1 MTEAHANALQTIIGE
16 FKDISPEITNAFIF
30 KSDGEIVASDGVT
43 VDEQSKN
50 LVTAFNR
57 ISSKAGIIGG
67 VKTVTMHGVDRQLS
81 ITCINSRY
89 LATVYSRSA
98 DEKTVTSLTCVIVP
112 TVLGLVD
119 ELSENGLPQA
129 VEPEDKPIE
138 EVVLPTPEPQLEESI
153 SEESV
158 TFSSEP
164 PLPEPPVNQFM
175 VEKIG
180 GMLVA
185 PDTVR
190 VNSDVIAKWIDLYGN
205 KKITEIHIETLE
217 GKTTNCKF
225 KAVKE
230 AKGNSRGVIQIPEK
244 ILQTLQTSK
253 GNLVIVKPIIT

>member
-1 MTEAHANALQTIIGE
+1 VTEANANTLQAIIGE
-16 FKDISPEITNAFIF
+16 FKNISPEITNAFMF

-43 VDEQSKN
+43 VDEQKNN
-50 LVTAFNR
+50 LVVAFNR
-57 ISSKAGIIGG
+57 ISSKAGVIGG
-67 VKTVTMHGVDRQLS
+67 VKTVSMHGVDRQLN
-81 ITCINSRY
+81 ITSINSRY
-89 LATVYSRSA
+89 LATVYSHSA
-98 DEKTVTSLTCVIVP
+98 DEKIITSLTCVFVP
-112 TVLGLVD
+112 AVLGLVD
-119 ELSENGLPQA
+119 DLSECRSPQA
-129 VEPEDKPIE
+129 VEPEEKPIE
-138 EVVLPTPEPQLEESI
+138 EEILQTPEPQSEESI
-153 SEESV
+153 SEELT

-164 PLPEPPVNQFM
+164 PLPEPPVNQLM

-185 PDTVR
+185 ADAVR
-190 VNSDVIAKWIDLYGN
+190 VNSEVIAKWTDLYGD
-205 KKITEIHIETLE
+205 KKITEIHIETLD